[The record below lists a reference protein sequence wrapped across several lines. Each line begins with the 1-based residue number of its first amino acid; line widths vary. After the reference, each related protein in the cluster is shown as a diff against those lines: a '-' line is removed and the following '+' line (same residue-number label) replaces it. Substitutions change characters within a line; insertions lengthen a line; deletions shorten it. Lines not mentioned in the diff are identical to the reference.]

1 MARLRAVGTCPP
13 NGRGGHLQV
22 QSDEKTA
29 WVVHARLGP
38 LLDGES
44 GEYLQAFAKLRLVEF
59 GRGGRTEGRIRT
71 TYDSRHTRIAPSIE
85 RAAQAA
91 AGKRL

>member
-38 LLDGES
+38 LLGN
-44 GEYLQAFAKLRLVEF
+44 
-59 GRGGRTEGRIRT
+59 RGKIHRRSQNF
-71 TYDSRHTRIAPSIE
+71 DLSNSA
-85 RAAQAA
+85 AA
-91 AGKRL
+91 AGGENDGDLTATYTNITIST